1 MFLPIFYFSLVYRI
15 ELAATIQL
23 VAFVLQNMSP
33 GCPGEGLLIHF
44 RSKCD
49 IAFSSFLWR
58 GDLSVT
64 SWRPC
69 GDNHFYLKN
78 EKNIAFS
85 SLLTSRCQFFGLV
98 LLTTRPSQCTYKLE
112 ILSIYKLALSP
123 FYRIYLARRH
133 SRVEFLKNFLSL
145 SKMSRLPCFWPQI
158 RRYIFFGKNYL
169 KKKNSIFFL

>member
-1 MFLPIFYFSLVYRI
+1 
-15 ELAATIQL
+15 
-23 VAFVLQNMSP
+23 MSP

-98 LLTTRPSQCTYKLE
+98 LLTTRPSQCTYKFE

-145 SKMSRLPCFWPQI
+145 SKMSFFSHFWRKSEVKATSSLPRFLPRGDTATRSKARYMRHYRLKLFSRKI
-158 RRYIFFGKNYL
+158 STK
-169 KKKNSIFFL
+169 